1 MSLPRS
7 NICSNKMTDQGPWHI
22 PGSSDT
28 TLSLSRHWHSF
39 PQLPP
44 EPVSGVWTWPWS
56 LWFNLPARHS
66 RLTTCTLLNA
76 NVRVQRQAETR
87 NTAWLSWPDTQC
99 MSRAYIIRLETH
111 PIWVWSHCP
120 PSPETVH
127 HGDTETKAIQSQAQS
142 LCPGCVHSD
151 QAQIMDGTS
160 GIRGQVIGCYGYI
173 VAFDM
178 IYKYKDNGQS
188 LRWHQE
194 KVHLH
199 NRTWLVTI
207 SSFLQMF
214 SYAVTRIKVIIS
226 FYSISSESQRFRKNM
241 NK

>member
-1 MSLPRS
+1 MTHPWVIWH
-7 NICSNKMTDQGPWHI
+7 NIVIVQ
-22 PGSSDT
+22 
-28 TLSLSRHWHSF
+28 TLTQF
-39 PQLPP
+39 P
-44 EPVSGVWTWPWS
+44 SAASGAGVWCLVTGPGHYDSIS
-56 LWFNLPARHS
+56 LLVTRGSQLA
-66 RLTTCTLLNA
+66 LLWMLMS
-76 NVRVQRQAETR
+76 VFRDRQRQAETR
-87 NTAWLSWPDTQC
+87 NTAWLTWPDTQC

-199 NRTWLVTI
+199 NHLARHNFV
-207 SSFLQMF
+207 FLTNVF
-214 SYAVTRIKVIIS
+214 IRSHT
-226 FYSISSESQRFRKNM
+226 
-241 NK
+241 NKSHHIVL